1 MLPLLLPFP
10 FSYFLFP
17 LLSPF
22 TLRFGERE
30 TLRGWWRPLLSCVIM
45 VHQHPLPSR
54 NSAMGERV
62 VLLSHIPPFPFL
74 LYNIVLQDLAEGRLW
89 GGDGFYIY
97 FSGAMFSP
105 LLHHRQDKLWEKD
118 PSSLSSSFPFYSFL
132 FTPLSFTFRSSTG
145 EFERMAAS
153 ISFKVVMHSLLL
165 HRGGFFSRAPWGKA
179 PATN

>member
-1 MLPLLLPFP
+1 MLPPLLPFP

-54 NSAMGERV
+54 NRAMGERV

-118 PSSLSSSFPFYSFL
+118 PSSLSSSFSFYSFL
-132 FTPLSFTFRSSTG
+132 FYSPLFHFQIKHG
-145 EFERMAAS
+145 EIWEDG
-153 ISFKVVMHSLLL
+153 SLHFL
-165 HRGGFFSRAPWGKA
+165 
-179 PATN
+179 